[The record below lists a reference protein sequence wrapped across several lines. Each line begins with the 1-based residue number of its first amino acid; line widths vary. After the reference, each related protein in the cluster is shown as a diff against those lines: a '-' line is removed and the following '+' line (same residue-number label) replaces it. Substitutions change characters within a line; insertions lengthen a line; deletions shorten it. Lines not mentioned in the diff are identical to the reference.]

1 MRLESSRL
9 LLICLMWHSLTNLAL
24 SDSHGMLIVNTP
36 AASHSTVSIIH
47 LIRIMDCQTAH
58 VPCRSGRR
66 FVAPSSFFGLFDR
79 FMYTRIMLGSF
90 LLLTMGFV
98 TPSAFA
104 QDSVEA
110 RVCTRDASGNAPL
123 QGTTIVAQV
132 ADQQPVAGT
141 TASDGCV
148 YIQIE
153 PPTSTSTEDEL
164 PVRGFQVAAPYPN
177 PVQQSVAIPFS
188 SDLNQQI
195 SLALYDITGR
205 EVLPAFDRQ
214 VTAGYH
220 RFNIDMGGLVPGLYI
235 YRIQTAGGMS
245 SGKVIKAAGGSGGPV
260 VATLDAGYEIVPEF
274 PETQSSASGQPQE
287 MTVTFDAVRQGY
299 LSARVTQDISNGTEI
314 QLQMEQLLPG
324 VPSAPL
330 LLSPANGAVGIEEA
344 GVAAVWIGDDL
355 ANSYAIQVSQSSDF
369 SSVDYQQEN
378 LTNTSASI
386 TSLSA
391 ASTYFWRVRSTGA
404 DGTSEWSLA
413 YRFTTVDNGVP
424 APGVPVPES
433 PANGASNVVLP
444 TAELVW
450 STASN
455 ALNYNVQ
462 LATSSD
468 FTGLVLDAAALPA
481 TSTTSP
487 ELAGGTTYF
496 WRVQANGEG
505 GTGDWSN
512 TYSFSTE
519 QNGSVPDTPV
529 LSAPMDG
536 AVEQATSN
544 LLLSWQNAAGASTYN
559 MQLATTSNFSTIAQ
573 ESGGISTNAVAL
585 FELSSG
591 QTYFWRIQSSGPG
604 GLSEWSQPYSF
615 TTGGGSTALLPP
627 VLQAPSNG
635 ATGIT
640 PSSSGFSWG
649 AVDGALNYTLQVTTV
664 SDFSVVVHER
674 GEVAGTAE
682 VVTGLAANTEHFWR
696 VRANDAG
703 GSSDWSAIYS
713 FTTGEG
719 GSTNQMIA
727 LDLMSPSDTYYG
739 LHGGLVDNG
748 EPTVTATNGKIVI
761 IAISMSNGFQEYNR
775 FIELYENHPDMA
787 EQIHL
792 INCAVGG
799 SALERWL
806 ETNTD
811 LWSRCKDKITN
822 KHSLDQ
828 VKVVWAKNAD
838 QFTEHGLTLP
848 DPGADYYDLV
858 NNIGG
863 LMQRIHAE
871 FPSVQAVFN
880 SSRIWGGYVS
890 DNKQA
895 ARGEPISYEGGF
907 ATNTVIEQFQQGQIP
922 NAPPWIGWG
931 PYIWA
936 NGTTPN
942 ASGIF
947 WDLSDFQDG
956 GVNQH
961 PSANGAKKVAD
972 ALHEF
977 FMEFDWYRR

>member
-1 MRLESSRL
+1 MFS
-9 LLICLMWHSLTNLAL
+9 
-24 SDSHGMLIVNTP
+24 
-36 AASHSTVSIIH
+36 
-47 LIRIMDCQTAH
+47 
-58 VPCRSGRR
+58 
-66 FVAPSSFFGLFDR
+66 
-79 FMYTRIMLGSF
+79 SF
-90 LLLTMGFV
+90 LLLTLCF
-98 TPSAFA
+98 TSQPLLA
-104 QDSVEA
+104 QDTVQA
-110 RVCTRDASGNAPL
+110 RVCTRDASGNIPL
-123 QGTTIVAQV
+123 QGTTIVAQI

-141 TASDGCV
+141 TSSDGCV

-164 PVRGFQVAAPYPN
+164 PTRGFQVAAPYPN
-177 PVQQSVAIPFS
+177 PVQQAVSIPFS
-188 SDLNQQI
+188 ADLSQQVTL
-195 SLALYDITGR
+195 SLYDITGR
-205 EVLPAFDRQ
+205 EVLSAFDAQ

-220 RFNIDMGGLVPGLYI
+220 RFNVDMGGLVPGLYV
-235 YRIQTAGGMS
+235 YRIQSAGGVV
-245 SGKVIKAAGGSGGPV
+245 SGKVVKAIGSTGGGV
-260 VATLDAGYEIVPEF
+260 HATLDAGYEIVPEF
-274 PETQSSASGQPQE
+274 PEVRASASQPQD
-287 MTVTFDAVRQGY
+287 MIVTFDAVRQGY
-299 LSARVTQDISNGTEI
+299 LSARTTQDISNGTEI
-314 QLQMEQLLPG
+314 TLQMEQLLPG

-330 LLSPANGAVGIEEA
+330 LLSPANGAVGILEA
-344 GVAAVWIGDDL
+344 GVSVAWLGDDL
-355 ANSYAIQVSQSSDF
+355 ADYYAVQVSQSSEF
-369 SSVDYQQEN
+369 TSVDFQQEN
-378 LTNTSASI
+378 LSGTTASI
-386 TSLSA
+386 TGLDPA
-391 ASTYFWRVRSTGA
+391 TTYFWRVRSTGA

-424 APGVPVPES
+424 LPGIPAPES
-433 PANGASNVVLP
+433 PANGTNNVVLP
-444 TAELVW
+444 TAQLVW

-462 LATSSD
+462 VATSSD
-468 FTGLVLDAAALPA
+468 FTGLILDAAALPA
-481 TSTTSP
+481 TTTTTP
-487 ELAGGTTYF
+487 DLAGGTTYF

-512 TYSFSTE
+512 AYSFSTE
-519 QNGSVPDTPV
+519 QVGSIPDTPV

-536 AVEQATSN
+536 AVDQVTSN

-559 MQLATTSNFSTIAQ
+559 MQLSTVSDFSLIAQ
-573 ESGGISTNAVAL
+573 ESGGISTNAAAV
-585 FELSSG
+585 FELAG
-591 QTYFWRIQSSGPG
+591 NQTYFWRIQASGPG
-604 GLSEWSQPYSF
+604 GLSEWSIPYSF
-615 TTGGGSTALLPP
+615 TTAGETSSLTPPTLL
-627 VLQAPSNG
+627 APSDG
-635 ATGIT
+635 ATGIS
-640 PSSSGFSWG
+640 PSSSGFSWDAVAG
-649 AVDGALNYTLQVTTV
+649 ASNYTLQVTTV
-664 SDFSVVVHER
+664 SDFSVIVHEK
-674 GEVAGTAE
+674 GEVAGTSE
-682 VVTGLAANTEHFWR
+682 VVTGLVANTEHFWR

-703 GSSDWSAIYS
+703 GSSDWSAVFS

-719 GSTNQMIA
+719 GSSNEMIA
-727 LDLMSPSDTYYG
+727 LDLMSPSDSYYG

-748 EPTVTATNGKIVI
+748 TPTVTATNGKIVI
-761 IAISMSNGFQEYNR
+761 VAISMSNGFQEYNR

-787 EQIHL
+787 DQIEL
-792 INCAVGG
+792 VNCAVGG
-799 SALERWL
+799 SAIERWI
-806 ETNTD
+806 ETNND
-811 LWSRCKDKITN
+811 LWSKCKDKVTN

-828 VKVVWAKNAD
+828 VKVIWAKNAD

-848 DPGADYYDLV
+848 DPNADYYDLV
-858 NNIGG
+858 NNIGS

-907 ATNTVIEQFQQGQIP
+907 ATNTVIEQFQQGQIS

-977 FMEFDWYRR
+977 FMQFDWYRR